1 MWLRVIDVPA
11 ALQSRGYDVSGELTL
26 GVSGDTLTVENN
38 GAWRLSVAADGNVVC
53 SAEPG
58 LTAVQCDIVL
68 GMPGLAAL
76 FMGRRSATALALVGL
91 AEGEPAALRAADGL
105 FATRTKPHCADH
117 Y

>member
-1 MWLRVIDVPA
+1 MI
-11 ALQSRGYDVSGELTL
+11 
-26 GVSGDTLTVENN
+26 VENN
-38 GAWRLSVAADGNVVC
+38 GAWRLSVAADGKVAC

-58 LTAVQCDIVL
+58 LTAVQCDITL